1 MKGHRAEAT
10 VYICRVVTAVGAS
23 SNFGVLVPAD
33 GTVLP
38 LGISGSS
45 MKYPPIENL
54 VGSSLT
60 DVHAESGDPC
70 VVHGA
75 NDGDVDNST
84 VLGWI
89 GGSVTRGTALMAA
102 ADGTGKLITAT
113 TGKYVVAVADMSASN
128 GEIVPVTPVS
138 PYIFP

>member
-1 MKGHRAEAT
+1 MKGFRAEAT

-23 SNFGVLVPAD
+23 NNFGLLVPAD
-33 GTVLP
+33 GSVLP

-54 VGSSLT
+54 VSSSLD
-60 DVHAESGDPC
+60 DVHAESGDPV
-70 VVHGA
+70 VVHSA

-84 VLGWI
+84 VLGWL

-102 ADGTGKLITAT
+102 GDGSGKLITAT
-113 TGKYVVAVADMSASN
+113 STNYVVAVADMSGSAN
-128 GEIVPVTPVS
+128 QIIPVTPVS
-138 PYIFP
+138 PYKL

>member
-10 VYICRVVTAVGAS
+10 IYIGRVVTAVGAS

-33 GTVLP
+33 GSVLP

-84 VLGWI
+84 VLGWL
-89 GGSVTRGTALMAA
+89 GGNVSRGVALMAA
-102 ADGTGKLITAT
+102 GDGSGKLITAT
-113 TGKYVVAVADMSASN
+113 STNYVVAVADMAGSS
-128 GEIVPVTPVS
+128 GEIIPVTPVS
-138 PYIFP
+138 PYKI